1 MKYNTFVTEVQQR
14 LDLATQGDAVRAT
27 RAVLTSLGERLQA
40 EEADDLASP
49 LPMEIDR
56 YLRDADAGQRF
67 SFEEYLDR
75 VGEREGVETRTALH
89 HAQRVVELVSEV
101 VPSGE
106 LKQVRAQLP
115 ADFDEL
121 FDRVDEAVF
130 AG

>member
-1 MKYNTFVTEVQQR
+1 MKYNEFVTEVQQR
-14 LDLATQGDAVRAT
+14 LDLASQGDAVRAT

-56 YLRDADAGQRF
+56 YLRDADSGQRF

-75 VGEREGVETRTALH
+75 VGERAGVETRTALH

-121 FDRVDEAVF
+121 FDRVDEAAF
-130 AG
+130 AD

>member
-1 MKYNTFVTEVQQR
+1 MKYNAFVTEVQQR
-14 LDLATQGDAVRAT
+14 LELATQGDAVRAS

-40 EEADDLASP
+40 DEATDLASP
-49 LPMEIDR
+49 LPMEIDC
-56 YLRDADAGQRF
+56 YLRAADSGQRF

-130 AG
+130 AD

>member
-1 MKYNTFVTEVQQR
+1 MKYNAFVTEVQKR
-14 LDLATQGDAVRAT
+14 LELATQGDAVRAS

-40 EEADDLASP
+40 DEATDLASP

-56 YLRDADAGQRF
+56 YLRAADSGQRF

-130 AG
+130 AD

>member
-1 MKYNTFVTEVQQR
+1 MKYNAFVTEVQQR
-14 LDLATQGDAVRAT
+14 LELATQGDAVRAS

-40 EEADDLASP
+40 DEATDLASP

-56 YLRDADAGQRF
+56 YLRAADSGQRF

-130 AG
+130 AD

>member
-1 MKYNTFVTEVQQR
+1 MKYHELITTVQDR
-14 LDLATQGDAVRAT
+14 LELPTQGEAVRAT
-27 RAVLTSLGERLQA
+27 RAVLTPLGERIQP
-40 EEADDLASP
+40 EEANDLASP

-56 YLRDADAGQRF
+56 YLREADSGQRF

-130 AG
+130 AD